1 MWVHALSGVLWVGA
15 CATFVIAAAALA
27 GEPDESLAF
36 ARRAAPQINRL
47 CATLCV
53 AIPISG
59 LANLLFAAQAHGSVL
74 PDAFIRI
81 VIAKIGLLTIMVLA
95 LLGAWRA
102 SRALLK
108 KSAASMSESGGE
120 NNIRRLM
127 IFYGLTSGAGMMA
140 LGLGLWLTGI

>member
-1 MWVHALSGVLWVGA
+1 M
-15 CATFVIAAAALA
+15 
-27 GEPDESLAF
+27 
-36 ARRAAPQINRL
+36 
-47 CATLCV
+47 
-53 AIPISG
+53 PISG

-74 PDAFIRI
+74 PAAFIRI
-81 VIAKIGLLTIMVLA
+81 VIAKIGLFTIMVLA

-102 SRALLK
+102 STALLK
-108 KSAASMSESGGE
+108 KSAASMSESGGK